1 MKRKPIFKLN
11 RSKNIESV
19 LLKQQTSIFRLKKK
33 AFSHSTYEISVF
45 CINSHGEMVYFLELL
60 NISCRGVRSCYIQCS
75 HCSALTY
82 LILGPHEITENT
94 DSQREGRK
102 CPDTIFYCSVSQP
115 FWHQGLVSR
124 KTVFPQTR
132 AGGGWFQDDSST
144 VAFMLL

>member
-60 NISCRGVRSCYIQCS
+60 NISCRGVRSCYS
-75 HCSALTY
+75 V
-82 LILGPHEITENT
+82 LIAP
-94 DSQREGRK
+94 
-102 CPDTIFYCSVSQP
+102 P
-115 FWHQGLVSR
+115 
-124 KTVFPQTR
+124 
-132 AGGGWFQDDSST
+132 
-144 VAFMLL
+144 